1 MNGKKIMGFAKILT
15 VLLIIASVIV
25 SATNA
30 SALTVNTDSY
40 VFGESENEKISIPTP
55 YNFKQLIVKV
65 GGSSASFLEPSDL
78 FVKDDVMYIADKG
91 NNRIVKMSLTGEF
104 ITEYLNA
111 DNGAFNGPSGVF
123 IDSSNHIFVAD
134 TNGGRIVHLSE
145 DGTYIE
151 EFVKPESELL
161 SNVYTFLPYRVAFS
175 DLTGFMYVVQGKQFM
190 TIDAENKFQG
200 YVGAGDVSF
209 SFANMLFRMF
219 ASEKQ
224 KKQVSKKEADTYSSF
239 ELGSSGLLFS
249 TALGKKDQIRVI
261 NTIGNNIF
269 PSGNYG
275 EVTYGSSGGRIN
287 PQFLDITEQ
296 DEYIITVTEQNTS
309 KIFQYDLEGNLLAV
323 FGGSGNTNGRFINP
337 IAIDHDDEGN
347 LYIADSSQ
355 NTIQVLTP
363 TDFIKTVHS
372 ALSYYKNGKYEQSL
386 EEWSRVLEADAT
398 YPLALQQVGNIKYK
412 QGLYDES
419 MNDFYLAND
428 KIQYGKA
435 YDELRQNFLT
445 DHFEIYSVSLIAVIV
460 IFIFL
465 LTLAFRAAKRFSQ
478 QMFFD
483 KTVKFYSLKLV
494 FMVIFHPI
502 QFCEIVK
509 RNRKKVHILPL
520 IIFPLLTFAARMFQI
535 YFVNF
540 SLADKRV
547 TDVNILLEL
556 GIIFLPFFTF
566 CISNYAFTTIMG
578 GEAKF
583 TELLTAMSYALTPYI
598 IITPL
603 LTGLSYMFDVGDK
616 GIFAAISMLALLW
629 TIALILLAVA
639 NLNQYSGKKFLIV
652 ILLTIVGILI
662 IWAVVLLFFALASQV
677 VMSVKEFLKEL
688 GFVLK
693 EQ

>member
-1 MNGKKIMGFAKILT
+1 MNGKKIMDFVKILT
-15 VLLIIASVIV
+15 VLLIIVSVAV
-25 SATNA
+25 SAGSV

-40 VFGESENEKISIPTP
+40 VFGESEKEKISIPSP
-55 YNFKQLIVKV
+55 YNFKQLIINA
-65 GGSSASFLEPSDL
+65 GGSADSFSEPSDI
-78 FVKDDVMYIADKG
+78 FIKDDIMYIADKG
-91 NNRIVKMSLTGEF
+91 NNRIVKMSLSGEF
-104 ITEYLNA
+104 ITEYLNS
-111 DNGAFNGPSGVF
+111 DNGAFNGPAGVF
-123 IDSSNHIFVAD
+123 VDSSNHIFVAD
-134 TNGGRIVHLSE
+134 TNGGRIVHLDTS
-145 DGTYIE
+145 GAFIE
-151 EFVKPESELL
+151 EFIKPESELL

-200 YVGAGDVSF
+200 YVGAGDVAFSF
-209 SFANMLFRMF
+209 SNMLFRMF

-269 PSGNYG
+269 PSGSYG
-275 EVTYGSSGGRIN
+275 EVTYSSSGGRIN

-309 KIFQYDLEGNLLAV
+309 RLFQYDLEGNLLAV
-323 FGGSGNTNGRFINP
+323 FGGSGNTNGRFITP
-337 IAIDHDDEGN
+337 AAIDYDSSGN

-355 NTIQVLTP
+355 NTIQVLSP

-386 EEWSRVLEADAT
+386 KEWSRVLEADAT
-398 YPLALQQVGNIKYK
+398 YPLALEQVGNIKYK

-419 MNDFYLAND
+419 MDDFYLAND
-428 KIQYGKA
+428 KAQYGKA

-445 DHFEIYSVSLIAVIV
+445 ENFEIYSITLIAVIV
-460 IFIFL
+460 IFIVL
-465 LTLAFRAAKRFSQ
+465 LTLAFRASKRFSH

-483 KTVKFYSLKLV
+483 KTVKLYSLKLV

-502 QFCEIVK
+502 QFCEIIK
-509 RNRKKVHILPL
+509 RNRKKVRVLPF

-598 IITPL
+598 VITPI

-616 GIFAAISMLALLW
+616 AIFTAISLLTLLW
-629 TIALILLAVA
+629 VVALILLAVA
-639 NLNQYSGKKFLIV
+639 HLNQYSGKKFLLV
-652 ILLTIVGILI
+652 ILLTIIGILI

-677 VMSVKEFLKEL
+677 IMSVKEFLKEL

>member
-25 SATNA
+25 SATSV

-40 VFGESENEKISIPTP
+40 VFGETENEKISIPTP
-55 YNFKQLIVKV
+55 YNFKQLIVKA
-65 GGSSASFLEPSDL
+65 GGSVDSFLEPSDL
-78 FVKDDVMYIADKG
+78 FIKGDVMYIADKG

-123 IDSSNHIFVAD
+123 VDGSNHIFVAD
-134 TNGGRIVHLSE
+134 TNGGRIVHLNE
-145 DGTYIE
+145 EGNYIE

-190 TIDAENKFQG
+190 TIDAENNFQG
-200 YVGAGDVSF
+200 YVGAGDVAF

-269 PSGNYG
+269 PSGSYG

-355 NTIQVLTP
+355 NTIQVLAP

-428 KIQYGKA
+428 KMQYGKA

-445 DHFEIYSVSLIAVIV
+445 EHFEIYSVLLIAVIV

-465 LTLAFRAAKRFSQ
+465 LTLAFRAAKRFSH

-502 QFCEIVK
+502 QFCEIIK
-509 RNRKKVHILPL
+509 RNRKKVRILPL

-616 GIFAAISMLALLW
+616 GIFTAISMLALLW
-629 TIALILLAVA
+629 TVALILLAVA

>member
-1 MNGKKIMGFAKILT
+1 MNGKKIMGFAKTLT
-15 VLLIIASVIV
+15 VLLIIASVFI
-25 SATNA
+25 SATSA

-104 ITEYLNA
+104 ITEYLNS

-123 IDSSNHIFVAD
+123 VDSSNHIFVAD

-287 PQFLDITEQ
+287 PQFLYITEQ

-428 KIQYGKA
+428 KTQYGKA

-445 DHFEIYSVSLIAVIV
+445 EHFEIYSVSLISVIV

-509 RNRKKVHILPL
+509 RNRKKVRILPL
-520 IIFPLLTFAARMFQI
+520 IIFSLLTFAARMFQI

-616 GIFAAISMLALLW
+616 GIFVAISTLALLW
-629 TIALILLAVA
+629 TVALILLAVA

-677 VMSVKEFLKEL
+677 VMSVKEFVKEL

>member
-65 GGSSASFLEPSDL
+65 GGSSATFLEPSDL

-111 DNGAFNGPSGVF
+111 DNGAVNGPSGVF

>member
-65 GGSSASFLEPSDL
+65 GGSSATFLEPSDL